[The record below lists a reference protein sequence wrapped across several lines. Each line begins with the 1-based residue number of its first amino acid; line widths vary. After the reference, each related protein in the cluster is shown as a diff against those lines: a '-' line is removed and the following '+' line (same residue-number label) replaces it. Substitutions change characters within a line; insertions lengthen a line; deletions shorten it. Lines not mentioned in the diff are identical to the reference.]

1 MRKEMKS
8 WLMMAMCLVIFAAAG
23 VQHGASG
30 AFSSRAAHALAQN
43 APPPGDSMQTITV
56 GGMQRSYIRHIP
68 PGYDGTTPVP
78 LVFVLHGMGGN
89 AKGMEQLTGMSAK
102 ADAEKFIVVYPQAVG
117 NPTVWNTGFS
127 SISNNGADDV
137 AFIRA
142 LANKLEHDLKIDTR
156 RIYCCGF
163 SSGAIMTYLLGAE
176 MSHRFAAIGVA
187 AGFVGVKQPDGSIK
201 EDPIPALPVSVIAFH
216 GKKDQT
222 IFYNGGG
229 SLVDCLS
236 VADSIAFWV
245 KADGCASPG
254 QAVPTQD
261 ANLSIEDYDKCK
273 DRSEVTLYTFA
284 NGTHEW
290 PKLQNNDHFS
300 ATDAMWEFFVHHPKP

>member
-1 MRKEMKS
+1 MILKMRALLTLAIS
-8 WLMMAMCLVIFAAAG
+8 LFFCATVVA
-23 VQHGASG
+23 QRGASVTSAG
-30 AFSSRAAHALAQN
+30 APLLV
-43 APPPGDSMQTITV
+43 APHTQVAGDSEQTINV
-56 GGMQRSYIRHIP
+56 GGMQRSYILHIP
-68 PGYDGTTPVP
+68 PGYDGSTPVP
-78 LVFVLHGMGGN
+78 LVFVLHGMGGK

-127 SISNNGADDV
+127 SLSNNGADDV

-142 LANKLEHDLKIDTR
+142 LANKLEHDLKIDTK

-201 EDPIPALPVSVIAFH
+201 EDPNPAVPVSVIAFH

-222 IFYNGGG
+222 IYYNGGG
-229 SLVDCLS
+229 ALVDCLS

-245 KADGCASPG
+245 KADGCATPG

-261 ANLSIEDYDKCK
+261 ANLSIEDYNQCTNS
-273 DRSEVTLYTFA
+273 REVILYTFA

-300 ATDAMWEFFVHHPKP
+300 ATDAIWKFFAQHPKP